1 MSTYVFSLNDISVE
15 DGSPV
20 VSVNNSDSFFGLI
33 EGSQLFIA
41 GKLPATIIDH
51 DTTAN
56 TLTLKYNWH
65 QGDLSNV
72 AAQVVPIGAVGVLL
86 QALENNRAAYA
97 SFLSTMEDWSGNV
110 DWEQL
115 IDPPPTSTRWPDFT
129 EITGDITGL
138 QAIIDLVSDYES
150 KDDSVREDLNARI
163 DGIESTFATVYTA
176 STSINAL
183 DHLDKMIITTSDVA
197 VRVNLLDAPL
207 DSEFSLVQE
216 GQGIVTFHSPKTIL
230 NRQGFYKTAGQFAN
244 AYARVIEH
252 DGDLHWAVFG
262 DLAN

>member
-56 TLTLKYNWH
+56 TLTLKYNWQ

-86 QALENNRAAYA
+86 QALENNRAAYTA
-97 SFLSTMEDWSGNV
+97 FLENANLISGVEQELIALSNTV
-110 DWEQL
+110 QL
-115 IDPPPTSTRWPDFT
+115 IDSSYKVADT
-129 EITGDITGL
+129 EL
-138 QAIIDLVSDYES
+138 RNE
-150 KDDSVREDLNARI
+150 LNLRI
-163 DGIESTFATVYTA
+163 SGIESTFATSYTD

-183 DHLDKMIITTSDVA
+183 YYLDKMIITTADAA
-197 VRVNLLDAPL
+197 VRVNLPDAPL

-216 GQGIVTFHSPKTIL
+216 GQGIVTFQSPKTIL

-244 AYARVIEH
+244 AYARVIQH
-252 DGDLHWAVFG
+252 DGDTHWAIFG
-262 DLAN
+262 DLDN